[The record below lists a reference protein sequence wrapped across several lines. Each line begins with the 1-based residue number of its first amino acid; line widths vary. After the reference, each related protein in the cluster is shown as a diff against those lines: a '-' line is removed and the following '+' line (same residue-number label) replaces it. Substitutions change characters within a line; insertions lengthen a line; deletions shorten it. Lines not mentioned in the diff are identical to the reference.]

1 MIYVGRKTVNGEIAM
16 NDVARWI
23 APPPATRSGGGG
35 LAGHQGGSQRANPGR
50 GRDTA
55 DTAFNVDLDG
65 WWGSWESLPPSFI
78 DQISRKAPG
87 THLVGDC
94 CLVDGILQ
102 RADGTHYL
110 PASAWRLTRDY
121 FAIFTPEEEVDKS
134 FGRYK
139 RPGRVKLP
147 TRRWALA
154 PGSLRIDSGLVQPD
168 SRSGSGSA
176 DWRSTKALD
185 LATVIGDLSY
195 LPAPVR
201 EQILRYAPT
210 SREQEAS
217 ICRYTLDGIP
227 TEYRLRGFRS
237 TGKRVI
243 AVDAHR
249 ATTAHSGVS
258 LDSLPWQVSVF
269 RAEFQQ
275 PGATKKQAVGGS
287 TSRRK
292 LGSKR

>member
-1 MIYVGRKTVNGEIAM
+1 M
-16 NDVARWI
+16 NDVTRWV
-23 APPPATRSGGGG
+23 APPPATRSGGG
-35 LAGHQGGSQRANPGR
+35 LAGRPGGSQRANPGR

-55 DTAFNVDLDG
+55 DAEYSVELDD
-65 WWGSWESLPPSFI
+65 WWGTWESLPPSFMANI
-78 DQISRKAPG
+78 AAKAPG

-94 CLVDGILQ
+94 RLVDGVLT
-102 RADGTHYL
+102 RADGTYYL

-121 FAIFTPEEEVDKS
+121 FAIFAPEEHVNKS
-134 FGRYK
+134 FGRFT
-139 RPGRVKLP
+139 RPEKL
-147 TRRWALA
+147 TLKARRWAIA
-154 PGSLRIDSGLVQPD
+154 PGSLRIDTGSVSPD
-168 SRSGSGSA
+168 SSLRSGSG
-176 DWRSTKALD
+176 DWRSSDALD

-201 EQILRYAPT
+201 EQIMRYAPK
-210 SREQEAS
+210 SVEQDAS
-217 ICRYTLDGIP
+217 ICRYTVDGIP

-249 ATTAHSGVS
+249 ATAAHSGVP
-258 LDSLPWQVSVF
+258 LDSLPWKVSVF

-275 PGATKKQAVGGS
+275 KNASKNQAVGSS
-287 TSRRK
+287 TGRKK